1 MIDRKKILVTGA
13 NGYIGSKLIKD
24 LILKGYDLSII
35 ARKESNL
42 SLLKNVSEKINIYYH
57 NNSVESIVNI
67 FEITKP
73 DVVIH
78 LASLFI
84 SQHQPS
90 DIKSLIESNIEY
102 GTYLLEGMV
111 QNGIKNLI
119 NTSSYWLHFN
129 NEEYNPVNFYA
140 ATKKA
145 FLDILFYYKELYD
158 LNVITLELADIYGID
173 DPRKKLINILKE
185 AIKYDNELLISS
197 GEQYIDLV
205 YIEDVINA
213 YNIALEK
220 LLNTVENIYANYAV
234 TSGNPIS
241 IKSLIQQIEIII
253 GKKCNNIKIGA
264 KPYRKREI
272 FKKIDFNKKIEN
284 WEPIIDLETGLKKVF
299 LKNNNEN

>member
-1 MIDRKKILVTGA
+1 MKKKILITGA
-13 NGYIGSKLIKD
+13 NGYIGSKLVID
-24 LILKGYDLSII
+24 LILKGFDLSII
-35 ARKESNL
+35 VRKDSNL
-42 SLLKNVSEKINIYYH
+42 SLLKNVTDKINIYYH
-57 NNSVESIVNI
+57 NNSIESIVNI
-67 FEITKP
+67 FKISKP

-90 DIKSLIESNIEY
+90 DIKNLIESNIEY

-111 QNGIKNLI
+111 QNGIKNII

-129 NEEYNPVNFYA
+129 NEEYNPVNLYA

-158 LNVITLELADIYGID
+158 LNVITLELADIYGVD

-185 AIKYDNELLISS
+185 AVKYDNELLISP

-205 YIEDVINA
+205 YIDDVINA

-220 LLNTVENIYANYAV
+220 LINTNANIYANYAV
-234 TSGNPIS
+234 TSGNAIS
-241 IKSLIQQIEIII
+241 IKSLIQKIETII
-253 GKKCNNIKIGA
+253 GRKCNNIKIGA
-264 KPYRKREI
+264 KQYRKREI
-272 FKKIDFNKKIEN
+272 FKKINFNKTIEN
-284 WEPIIDLETGLKKVF
+284 WKPIISLETGLKKIF
-299 LKNNNEN
+299 LNSNNNEN